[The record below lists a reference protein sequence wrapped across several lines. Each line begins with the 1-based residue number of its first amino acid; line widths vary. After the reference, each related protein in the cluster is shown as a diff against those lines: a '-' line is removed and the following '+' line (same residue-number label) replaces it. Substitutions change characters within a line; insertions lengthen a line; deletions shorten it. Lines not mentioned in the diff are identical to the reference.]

1 MAKVFGGGSAGN
13 CGGGGGILPSPKQ
26 QVTPARSVA
35 SNPNVFKSGTQRSD
49 SIDPRDFYTRR
60 EVDRYLDD
68 KADISSVYSQSLLY
82 TKTEIDEKFYG
93 LNLSSY
99 ALESYV
105 DVLVE
110 QRALQIESNLSNN
123 YYNKTQLY
131 TKTEIDYFLSS
142 GAATGDYISK
152 APSTVDD
159 VTITPQNINLSV
171 SLLVKSGNN
180 LAATEVQRWE
190 NSSTDHLASIFAD
203 GKAMFSNYVS
213 IGENVNSDGVAL
225 DTNERRIANVADP
238 VNNLD
243 AVNKTYMERFITT
256 TIDDVLTDSDENY
269 LIDALE
275 Y

>member
-1 MAKVFGGGSAGN
+1 MRDDFLHPNNVLWPFL
-13 CGGGGGILPSPKQ
+13 LPIAVPNACVAIQRAHKFL
-26 QVTPARSVA
+26 PRSCLH
-35 SNPNVFKSGTQRSD
+35 PNDHSFW
-49 SIDPRDFYTRR
+49 
-60 EVDRYLDD
+60 
-68 KADISSVYSQSLLY
+68 
-82 TKTEIDEKFYG
+82 
-93 LNLSSY
+93 
-99 ALESYV
+99 
-105 DVLVE
+105 
-110 QRALQIESNLSNN
+110 QRALQIESNLYYN

-269 LIDALE
+269 LLDALE